1 MDNLSVFANIPKYSD
16 HKEMLFKHLM
26 RLPDSLFLDR
36 LATVAGART
45 TEDWLARKAYL
56 LQKYKEI
63 LGKFPEKTPLNSQ
76 TTGRLEREDYIIE
89 KLIFESRPGFYVTAN
104 LYIPKNR
111 DFPVPAVLCPLGHWH
126 KGKAEPEIQARMIG
140 LAKKGYAALTFDPI
154 GQGERLQ
161 YFDEEAGKSIVGGAV
176 EEHTMC
182 GNQCFLTGTNL
193 ALYMIWDCIRALDY
207 LYELE
212 EVDEMRLACTGAS
225 GGGTLTMYLVPLEN
239 RISVSVPVAAIG
251 NARRSWESGGISDA
265 EQNLF
270 KSVLYGIDHGDL
282 LSMVA
287 PRPLMII
294 RESKDYVRLGT
305 RDAYFEAKRIYELM
319 EVEHRIQL
327 VEVNAEHGY
336 NKEMREHMYGW
347 LNQWFDKEEE
357 GSEEPPMEFL
367 SAEELNC
374 TKTGQVATD
383 YKNSETVFSI
393 NRAYA
398 EKIAPKFKM
407 PENDEEYFQYRLK
420 VRRWIEGFAGYAD
433 VECPL
438 SPEIVGKIEEED
450 YLIEKI
456 IYQSEPGVNI
466 PGLAFIP
473 KSLVYRFRRNSD
485 SATKTNQP
493 PYPAVLY
500 IHEDGKDAQPEQ
512 LRRLVEAGYFVF
524 AIDPRGMGETKPQ
537 RTNEFD
543 RRGGYSAQLL
553 GSEAALAYDGLKI
566 GVPLFGMRLLDV
578 IKGVDYLCSRDDVDI
593 DQIGCVGHGVGA
605 LLAMYAGSI
614 DGRIEF
620 VVAYEPLISYRSLV
634 KSQFYTHHFNIFLP
648 DVIKAF
654 DLPDVAATIAPRTLI
669 LVCPVDAMKNQVPTE
684 VVEKEY
690 AWAKGIYR
698 FLGNEDGLVLK
709 WEVGSG
715 KWEVSD
721 TTDLMKE
728 RGEENISKCARLS
741 ASLPEVLSPQRG
753 DATATIRGIRKAGM
767 SL

>member
-16 HKEMLFKHLM
+16 HKEMFFKHLM
-26 RLPDSLFLDR
+26 RLPGKLFLDR
-36 LATVAGART
+36 LVALARIR
-45 TEDWLARKAYL
+45 TEDDWLARKAYL
-56 LQKYKEI
+56 LERYKDI
-63 LGKFPEKTPLNSQ
+63 LNKFPEKTSLHPQ
-76 TTGRLEREDYIIE
+76 ITGRIERGDYIIE

-104 LYIPKNR
+104 IYLPKNR
-111 DFPVPAVLCPLGHWH
+111 DFPVPAVLCPLGHWQ
-126 KGKAEPEIQARMIG
+126 KGKAEPQIQACLIG
-140 LAKKGYAALTFDPI
+140 LAKKGYVALAFDPI

-161 YFDEEAGKSIVGGAV
+161 YLDEHMSKSIVGGAV

-193 ALYMIWDCIRALDY
+193 VLYMIWDCIRALDY

-212 EVDEMRLACTGAS
+212 EVDEMKLACTGAS

-239 RISVSVPVAAIG
+239 RISVSVPVAAVG
-251 NARRSWESGGISDA
+251 NAQRSWESGGISDA
-265 EQNLF
+265 EQNLA

-294 RESKDYVRLGT
+294 REAKDYVRLGT
-305 RDAYFEAKRIYELM
+305 RDAYFEAQRIYELM
-319 EVEHRIQL
+319 GGEHRIQL

-336 NKEMREHMYGW
+336 NKEMREQMYGW
-347 LNQWFDKEEE
+347 LNRWFDKEDE

-367 SAEELNC
+367 SEKELNC
-374 TKTGQVATD
+374 TQTGQVATD

-407 PENDEEYFQYRLK
+407 PETDEEYFEYRLK
-420 VRRWIEGFAGYAD
+420 VRRWIEGCAGYAD
-433 VECPL
+433 IVCPL
-438 SPEIVGKIEEED
+438 APEIVGRIEQEK

-456 IYQSEPGVNI
+456 IYQSEEGVNV

-473 KSLVYRFRRNSD
+473 THSK
-485 SATKTNQP
+485 P
-493 PYPAVLY
+493 PHPAMLY
-500 IHEDGKDAQPEQ
+500 IHEDGKGSHPEQ
-512 LRRLVEAGYFVF
+512 LKRLVDAGYFIF

-543 RRGGYSAQLL
+543 KRGGYSAQLL
-553 GSEAALAYDGLKI
+553 GFEAALAYNGLKA

-578 IKGVDYLCSRDDVDI
+578 IKGVDYLCSREDVDI

-605 LLAMYAGSI
+605 LLAMYAGAI

-620 VVAYEPLISYRSLV
+620 VVAYEPLLSYRSLAQ
-634 KSQFYTHHFNIFLP
+634 SQFYTHHFSTFLP

-654 DLPDVAATIAPRTLI
+654 DLPDVAAMIAPRTLI

-684 VVEKEY
+684 VVEREY
-690 AWAKGIYR
+690 AWAKEIYR
-698 FLGNEDGLVLK
+698 FLENEEGLILK
-709 WEVGSG
+709 WNAEVIFQECIE
-715 KWEVSD
+715 K
-721 TTDLMKE
+721 TDLEKRTARGSWEKFQKE
-728 RGEENISKCARLS
+728 TYL
-741 ASLPEVLSPQRG
+741 
-753 DATATIRGIRKAGM
+753 
-767 SL
+767 